1 MIKNP
6 LVWFSKE
13 KQVKKEPQKYS
24 KEIVINASE
33 HETRIAI
40 LEEGRLMELLIERP
54 DKERIAGDLFKAK
67 VTSVLPGM
75 QAAFLDIGTG
85 KSAFLH
91 ASDIGWHY
99 GSQEGEEWEE
109 FEEDEAPEPERHRHR
124 AAIEEILK
132 KGDEL
137 LIQVVKEQIG
147 TKGPRVTTELSLP
160 GRFIVLIPGGKLVRV
175 SKRIS
180 NWAEKR
186 RLKDLVMRHLPS
198 GFGVIIR
205 TEAEGKEEGDFTA
218 DIKSLVHLWKKITRL
233 ARRAKA
239 PALIH
244 KESGV
249 TAGIIRD
256 LFTSDVDRLVVDNK
270 EEFRKIV
277 RYVKEVAPELRSKVA
292 LYNEPVPI
300 LDLYGIEPE
309 IDKMLE
315 RKIWLKRGVYLIIDQ
330 TEALVTVDV
339 NTGRFVGK
347 DSQEQTIFKANME
360 ASKEIARQI
369 RLRDIGGLIIIDF
382 IDMPSREHRRRL
394 FEEFKNHMRH
404 DRSKYAISP
413 VSEFGLIEMT
423 RERIRPSLMFT
434 FSDPCP
440 TCTGL
445 GRILSKETIA
455 TKMERWFRRAK
466 AGTSVKSYKLV
477 IHPYLAEAVADGA
490 GNRVAQLSKA
500 LRLDIDVIRDT
511 FTPPDR
517 FRVLEADT
525 KKEVTELFMK

>member
-6 LVWFSKE
+6 LVWFKE
-13 KQVKKEPQKYS
+13 KETKKEPQKYS
-24 KEIVINASE
+24 KEIVINAADY
-33 HETRIAI
+33 ETRIAL
-40 LEEGRLMELLIERP
+40 LEEGRLMELLVERR
-54 DKERIAGDLFKAK
+54 DLERMAGDVYKAK
-67 VTSVLPGM
+67 VSSVLPGM

-91 ASDIGWHY
+91 VSDIGWHY
-99 GSQEGEEWEE
+99 GAQEGEEWEE
-109 FEEDEAPEPERHRHR
+109 FEEDAPEPERHRQR
-124 AAIEEILK
+124 ASIEEILK

-186 RLKDLVMRHLPS
+186 RLKELLVKHLPA
-198 GFGVIIR
+198 GFGAIIR
-205 TEAEGKEEGDFTA
+205 TEAEGKEEKEFAA
-218 DIKSLVHLWKKITRL
+218 DVKNLNHLWKKITRL
-233 ARRAKA
+233 SRRVKA

-244 KESGV
+244 KESGI
-249 TAGIIRD
+249 TTSILRD
-256 LFTSDVDRLVVDNK
+256 VFSDDVDRLVVDNK
-270 EEFRKIV
+270 EEFRTIM

-292 LYNEPVPI
+292 LYSEPVPI
-300 LDLYGIEPE
+300 FDLYGIEPE

-315 RKIWLKRGVYLIIDQ
+315 RKIWLKRGVYLVIDQ

-347 DSQEQTIFKANME
+347 DSQEQTIFRANME
-360 ASKEIARQI
+360 AAKEIARQI
-369 RLRDIGGLIIIDF
+369 RLRDIGGLLIIDF
-382 IDMPSREHRRRL
+382 IDMTSREHRRKL
-394 FEEFKNHMRH
+394 FEEFRAAMRT
-404 DRSKYAISP
+404 DRSKYALSP

-423 RERIRPSLMFT
+423 RERIRPSLIFT
-434 FSDPCP
+434 FSEPCP
-440 TCTGL
+440 TCSGF
-445 GRILSKETIA
+445 GRIMSKQTLA
-455 TKMERWFRRAK
+455 TKIERWFRRAK
-466 AGTSVKSYKLV
+466 AGSNGRSYKLI
-477 IHPYLAEAVADGA
+477 IHPFLAEAVADGA
-490 GNRVAQLSKA
+490 GNRVNQLAKT

-511 FTPPDR
+511 FTPPDK

-525 KKEVTELFMK
+525 KKDVTELFMK